1 MADKEK
7 DFTYINLDYW
17 KDYITMHNV
26 LACELSY
33 SLIYNNIRPEKIK
46 EALATVELD
55 TLPNRFFLIQVDD
68 YYNYSSKM
76 QITQEFYQKTML
88 INLLRERM
96 QELGLKGFMANLVGI
111 DKLICFLCCEDEEK
125 ADIRNYL
132 SKIAEAFKE
141 AVRSKSDYTISICI
155 SQRCNRIWQYSQM
168 QPDMNLALN
177 KSYFSGKEF
186 SIFLSDVEQHIPM
199 KETSLNNFYP
209 ELIAAISRSS
219 PSQMECVL
227 QSMMQVLLEGQLN
240 PEEAKMELIRLLHK
254 INDYGIRCGIP
265 KQQMKEYTNKAMAQI
280 LSCSFIA
287 DARKYF
293 MEFFYSFTHS
303 LNEANTGTEYLFK
316 IPVSE
321 YIETHYMENIRLGT
335 LSSLIG
341 FSEGHFTR
349 VFREKFG
356 MTFVQYLTA
365 CRIDHSKELLA
376 QTAIPIEQIAYRVG
390 INSYSYF
397 CTCFKRLCNIS
408 PGEYRKKHTPKH
420 QNIEIEYQNIE

>member
-1 MADKEK
+1 MNDKEK
-7 DFTYINLDYW
+7 AFTYKDLDYW

-33 SLIYNNIRPEKIK
+33 SLIYNNIRPEKVK
-46 EALATVELD
+46 EALATVSLH

-76 QITQEFYQKTML
+76 QITQEFYQKTLL

-111 DKLICFLCCEDEEK
+111 DKLICFLCCEEEEK
-125 ADIRNYL
+125 TDIRSYL
-132 SKIAEAFKE
+132 SNIAESFKE
-141 AVRSKSDYTISICI
+141 AVRSRSDYTISICI

-168 QPDMNLALN
+168 QPNMNLALN

-186 SIFLSDVEQHIPM
+186 SIFLADVEQNSPA
-199 KETSLNNFYP
+199 KETSLNQFYP
-209 ELIAAISRSS
+209 ELIAAFSRSS
-219 PSQMECVL
+219 TSRMECVL
-227 QSMMQVLLEGQLN
+227 QSVMQVLLEGQLK
-240 PEEAKMELIRLLHK
+240 PEEAKMELIHLLHK
-254 INDYGIRCGIP
+254 ISDYGVRCGIP
-265 KQQMKEYTNKAMAQI
+265 KQQMKECSNTAAAQI

-287 DARKYF
+287 DTRKYF

-303 LNEANTGTEYLFK
+303 LNEANASTDYLFK
-316 IPVSE
+316 VPVRE

-349 VFREKFG
+349 VFREEFG

-376 QTAIPIEQIAYRVG
+376 QTSIPIEQIAYRVG

-408 PGEYRKKHTPKH
+408 PGEYRKSHTQK
-420 QNIEIEYQNIE
+420 YQNIETEY

>member
-96 QELGLKGFMANLVGI
+96 RELGLKGFMANLVGI

-125 ADIRNYL
+125 TDIRNYL
-132 SKIAEAFKE
+132 SKIAESFKE
-141 AVRSKSDYTISICI
+141 AVRSQSDYTISICI

-168 QPDMNLALN
+168 QPNMNLALN

-186 SIFLSDVEQHIPM
+186 SIFLSDVEQNIPM

-209 ELIAAISRSS
+209 ELIAAFSRSS

-349 VFREKFG
+349 VFREEFG

-408 PGEYRKKHTPKH
+408 PGEYRKKHTPKY

>member
-209 ELIAAISRSS
+209 ELIAAFSRSS

>member
-1 MADKEK
+1 MDDKEK
-7 DFTYINLDYW
+7 NFTYINLDYW

-33 SLIYNNIRPEKIK
+33 SLIYNNIRPDKIK
-46 EALATVELD
+46 EALATVNLD

-96 QELGLKGFMANLVGI
+96 RELGLKGFMANLVGI

-125 ADIRNYL
+125 TDIHNYL
-132 SKIAEAFKE
+132 SKIAESFKE
-141 AVRSKSDYTISICI
+141 AVRSQSDYTISICI

-168 QPDMNLALN
+168 HPNMNLALN

-186 SIFLSDVEQHIPM
+186 SIFLSDVEQHVPM

-209 ELIAAISRSS
+209 ELIAAFSRSS

-240 PEEAKMELIRLLHK
+240 PQEAKMELIRLLHK

-265 KQQMKEYTNKAMAQI
+265 KQQMKDCSKKAIAQI

-287 DARKYF
+287 DTRKYF
-293 MEFFYSFTHS
+293 MEFFYSFTHI

-349 VFREKFG
+349 VFREEFG

-376 QTAIPIEQIAYRVG
+376 QTSIPIEQIAYRVG

-408 PGEYRKKHTPKH
+408 PVEYRKKHAPKH
-420 QNIEIEYQNIE
+420 QNSEIEYQNIE